1 MFKKT
6 AKQSLAI
13 KLLISE
19 AMHILLYGGSR
30 SAKTFIL
37 CYALFVRALKCK
49 SRHVIFRKQFN
60 TVKTSIGL
68 ETIPKLRALCF
79 PGIPI
84 KEHRDN
90 WYLEFPN
97 GSEIWLAGLD
107 QKDRTEKVLGK
118 EYSTIL
124 FNEASEIDFDS
135 AQMALTRLAENSGLT
150 LKAYYD
156 ENPPSRKHWTHLQFI
171 EHLDPQTKAEQARPH
186 LYAYLQMNPMDNAA
200 NLPPTYIRDVLDNL
214 PEPKRKRFRDG
225 EFGDDAEGAL
235 WDIGMISV
243 HRLPNIED
251 ARFPEMVRIVVGV
264 DPAVSSGSSANEE
277 GIITVGKGTNGELYV
292 LEDSSLVG
300 TPLQR
305 ANAGIGAYRK
315 WSADRVVGEVNN
327 GGDLVEANLRNVD
340 PNVSYESVHAS
351 RGKQIR
357 AEPVVS
363 LYERGLVHH
372 VGEFPDLEDEM
383 CTWIP
388 GVSSW
393 SPNRLDACFIAGT
406 MITTDQGQRPI
417 EALASG
423 DMVLTRQGYRRI
435 VAAKMRPDQHICH
448 MKTLFGRTL
457 YATPEHRIY
466 IDALGWMSLDHLSPS
481 DTLVCVDTDDT
492 QRWHNALS
500 VVGSSCKRNIGT
512 GPKLVADY
520 VEWVY
525 DARGRQNVYN
535 IQVEDVPEYFANGI
549 LVHNCV
555 WAITQLA
562 GISVVTPTVS
572 SISQTQPM
580 AEGVLNGIDNEIDKA
595 YEALSPHEKI
605 EANRLMQEE
614 ANL

>member
-186 LYAYLQMNPMDNAA
+186 LYANQQMNPMDNAA

-243 HRLPNIED
+243 NRLPNIED
-251 ARFPEMVRIVVGV
+251 ARFPEMVRIVVGD

-277 GIITVGKGTNGELYV
+277 GIITVGKGTNGEYYV

-393 SPNRLDACFIAGT
+393 SPNRLDA
-406 MITTDQGQRPI
+406 
-417 EALASG
+417 L
-423 DMVLTRQGYRRI
+423 
-435 VAAKMRPDQHICH
+435 
-448 MKTLFGRTL
+448 
-457 YATPEHRIY
+457 
-466 IDALGWMSLDHLSPS
+466 
-481 DTLVCVDTDDT
+481 
-492 QRWHNALS
+492 
-500 VVGSSCKRNIGT
+500 
-512 GPKLVADY
+512 
-520 VEWVY
+520 
-525 DARGRQNVYN
+525 
-535 IQVEDVPEYFANGI
+535 
-549 LVHNCV
+549 V

-614 ANL
+614 GNL